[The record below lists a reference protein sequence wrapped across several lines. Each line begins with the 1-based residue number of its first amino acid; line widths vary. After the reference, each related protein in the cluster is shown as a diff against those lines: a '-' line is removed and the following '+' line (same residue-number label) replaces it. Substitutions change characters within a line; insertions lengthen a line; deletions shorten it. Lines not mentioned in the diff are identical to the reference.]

1 MLATFFPLPVLTLLG
16 DVPPPP
22 VPAGAPWWAQ
32 YLALLAPAFALW
44 LFSQGVDALNAV
56 VKKRDA
62 EGIET
67 SGRVRFV
74 LMVLNAMAGNILKG
88 KRVVGVEAEA
98 AKEAKP

>member
-1 MLATFFPLPVLTLLG
+1 MSAFETPTLTLLG
-16 DVPPPP
+16 DVPMPP
-22 VPAGAPWWAQ
+22 VPVGAPWWAQ
-32 YLALLAPAFALW
+32 YAILAAPAVGLW
-44 LFSQGVDALNAV
+44 LFSQGVDALNAA

-67 SGRVRFV
+67 GPRVRFV

-98 AKEAKP
+98 AKEVKP